1 MQKESS
7 PAAHFAKFALS
18 FWRVCSIFA
27 VFFLVLCNSKCGDEN
42 QEEEEEEANW
52 RNQLQQ
58 QSKAKQSKAVFPY
71 LQFFLRVLQQ
81 QNVEKNAKKKM
92 KKKKLTEAIN
102 CNKLTAGCLC

>member
-1 MQKESS
+1 MK
-7 PAAHFAKFALS
+7 
-18 FWRVCSIFA
+18 
-27 VFFLVLCNSKCGDEN
+27 N

-58 QSKAKQSKAVFPY
+58 QSKAVFPY

-81 QNVEKNAKKKM
+81 QNVEKNAKKK